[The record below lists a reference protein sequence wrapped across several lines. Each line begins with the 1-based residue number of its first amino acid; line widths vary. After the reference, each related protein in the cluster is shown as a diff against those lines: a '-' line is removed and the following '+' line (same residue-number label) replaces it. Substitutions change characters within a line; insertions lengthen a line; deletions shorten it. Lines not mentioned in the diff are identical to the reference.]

1 MSMNSRLPLIIVY
14 ISLAI
19 VLFVAGFLFGYWVFV
34 PALDALYEQ
43 MWGELIEHNEHVHAL
58 FRTRMS
64 IGLGIGF
71 ELPLVV
77 ALLLKKGRLRS
88 QDLYQRWRLALV
100 VIATIAAMV
109 TPGGGMIEMLAA
121 LWLLLL
127 IYWVTALVAIF
138 MHKPYSFSSSI

>member
-1 MSMNSRLPLIIVY
+1 MSMNSRLSLIVVY

-19 VLFVAGFLFGYWVFV
+19 VLFVAGFLFGYWLFV
-34 PALDALYEQ
+34 SALDALYEQ
-43 MWGELIEHNEHVHAL
+43 MWGELIEINEYAHAL

-64 IGLGIGF
+64 IGIGLSF

-77 ALLLKKGRLRS
+77 ALLLRKGRLRS

-100 VIATIAAMV
+100 VLATIAAV
-109 TPGGGMIEMLAA
+109 ITPSIGIIEMLAA

-127 IYWVTALVAIF
+127 IYWITMVVTIF
-138 MHKPYSFSSSI
+138 LYKPYYTASI

>member
-64 IGLGIGF
+64 IGIGLSF

-77 ALLLKKGRLRS
+77 ALLLRKGRLRS
-88 QDLYQRWRLALV
+88 QDLYQRWRLAWV
-100 VIATIAAMV
+100 VLATIAAV
-109 TPGGGMIEMLAA
+109 ITPSIGIIEMLAA

-127 IYWVTALVAIF
+127 IYWVTTVVTVFLY
-138 MHKPYSFSSSI
+138 KPYFTSSI

>member
-64 IGLGIGF
+64 IGIGLSF

-77 ALLLKKGRLRS
+77 ALLLRKGRLRS

-100 VIATIAAMV
+100 VLATIAAV
-109 TPGGGMIEMLAA
+109 ITPSIGIIEMLAA

-127 IYWVTALVAIF
+127 IYWVTTVVTVFLY
-138 MHKPYSFSSSI
+138 KPYFTSSI